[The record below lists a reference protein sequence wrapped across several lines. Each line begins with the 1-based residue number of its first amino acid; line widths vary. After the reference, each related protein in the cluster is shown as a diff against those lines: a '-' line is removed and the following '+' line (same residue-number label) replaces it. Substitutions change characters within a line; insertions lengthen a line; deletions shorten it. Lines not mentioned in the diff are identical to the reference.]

1 MLPRMMAL
9 ILMMPRLCLY
19 SDFVGI
25 MGGATIG
32 KAEDRRPDGG
42 RPEGA
47 DVQLR
52 AHRRG
57 GLPRAWRG
65 LSASGVGASDSRGY
79 PCNPNSCSPASG
91 VFLNPPKESADAAIS
106 AMAQDGVAVKIITGD
121 KERVATHLCGQ
132 LKVKV
137 LGVLT
142 GDEIAALSDEAVLVQ
157 VRVVNLFCRITP
169 PQKLR
174 VPMTLKRAGRRWDSL
189 ATASTTH
196 RHCTAA
202 DVGIS
207 VDSTTDVANAAADI
221 VLLERDLLL
230 LLFRTTVTHF
240 RTGWFIESLVTQI
253 LMIFAVRTRYHLFAS
268 RPRVAVTLLAVGSAA
283 LTLALPFL
291 PIGFGLSSSRR
302 AGPTT
307 SFLALV
313 VLGFLIILEAAK
325 RVFYATWPV

>member
-1 MLPRMMAL
+1 
-9 ILMMPRLCLY
+9 
-19 SDFVGI
+19 
-25 MGGATIG
+25 
-32 KAEDRRPDGG
+32 
-42 RPEGA
+42 
-47 DVQLR
+47 
-52 AHRRG
+52 
-57 GLPRAWRG
+57 
-65 LSASGVGASDSRGY
+65 
-79 PCNPNSCSPASG
+79 
-91 VFLNPPKESADAAIS
+91 
-106 AMAQDGVAVKIITGD
+106 
-121 KERVATHLCGQ
+121 
-132 LKVKV
+132 
-137 LGVLT
+137 
-142 GDEIAALSDEAVLVQ
+142 
-157 VRVVNLFCRITP
+157 
-169 PQKLR
+169 
-174 VPMTLKRAGRRWDSL
+174 MTLKCAGRRWDSL
-189 ATASTTH
+189 ASASTTH

-313 VLGFLIILEAAK
+313 VLGFLITLEAAK